1 MDDKSF
7 LQQVGQNIKR
17 VRKQHNI
24 SQRELALRCDYEKTT
39 ISRIEAGRTNITL
52 LTMKKLADGI
62 GVQIEDLIKT
72 NL

>member
-39 ISRIEAGRTNITL
+39 ISRIEAGRTNVTL
-52 LTMKKLADGI
+52 LTLRKLADGI
-62 GVQIEDLIKT
+62 GVSINELIDIK
-72 NL
+72 